1 LTESWGF
8 EQEEEMRSRWK
19 IAACVVACLAS
30 TSAIA
35 QDQRGGVPT
44 ETEERQNSKGLD
56 DNILWNIVGLVGL
69 LGLRGLWRESDN
81 DGYTDD
87 PV

>member
-1 LTESWGF
+1 
-8 EQEEEMRSRWK
+8 MRSRWK
-19 IAACVVACLAS
+19 IAACAVACLAS

-35 QDQRGGVPT
+35 QGQRGGVPT
-44 ETEERQNSKGLD
+44 ETEARQNAHGLD
-56 DNILWNIVGLVGL
+56 DNILWNIVGLIGL